1 VKVCSL
7 SCRVMLLLAQ
17 PLSTP
22 LQNGLRFFH
31 TPIPAIPSAC
41 LTACFPLD
49 EGNYGLTTFRFCD
62 HNRLGLSSPPTVLFA
77 HGRKASTSCT
87 HCFAFWLKPGTYAFS
102 LVLITAFIRHSRLL
116 TILPNSSP
124 LPSAFSGSA
133 LASQFVRWLSPKVHC
148 WWSFARRDCFFPTST

>member
-1 VKVCSL
+1 MSFLHKSAPTTMGMPFSRTDMRLVWRVRCGWARAAVKKLNVEIG
-7 SCRVMLLLAQ
+7 AA
-17 PLSTP
+17 
-22 LQNGLRFFH
+22 F
-31 TPIPAIPSAC
+31 
-41 LTACFPLD
+41 
-49 EGNYGLTTFRFCD
+49 
-62 HNRLGLSSPPTVLFA
+62 VLFRR
-77 HGRKASTSCT
+77 GKRGGPRKRFQPHAAA